1 MERTCKVKGCSNTFF
16 AYTTIQNKCRE
27 HAMQAAKPI
36 AQRGKKTIQYERWRD
51 LIARPHLIR
60 VYGNICQECK
70 RPARTHYDE
79 ETGETKTENL
89 DVAHIIGRG
98 RDASKRMDIKNV
110 RLLCRRC
117 HRLETDGKL

>member
-1 MERTCKVKGCSNTFF
+1 MERTCKVKGCTNTFF
-16 AYTTIQNKCRE
+16 AYSTLQNKCRE
-27 HAMQAAKPI
+27 HAIQAAKPI

-51 LIARPHLIR
+51 TIARPHLIR

-70 RPARTHYDE
+70 RPARSYYDE

-89 DVAHIIGRG
+89 DVAHIKGRG
-98 RDASKRMDIKNV
+98 SNHALKMVITNV
-110 RLLCRRC
+110 RLLCRPC

>member
-16 AYTTIQNKCRE
+16 AYNTIQNKCRE
-27 HAMQAAKPI
+27 HAIAAAKPI

-51 LIARPHLIR
+51 TIARPHLIR

-70 RPARTHYDE
+70 RKARTYYNE

-98 RDASKRMDIKNV
+98 HDASMKMVITNV
-110 RLLCRRC
+110 RLLCRDC